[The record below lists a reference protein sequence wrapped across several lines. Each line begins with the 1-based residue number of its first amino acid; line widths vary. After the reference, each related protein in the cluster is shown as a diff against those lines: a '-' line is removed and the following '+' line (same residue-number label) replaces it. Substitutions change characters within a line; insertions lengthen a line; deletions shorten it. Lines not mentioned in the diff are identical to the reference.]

1 MMQSSFAKNTSPSIE
16 IIAILYGRRQTMR
29 KIKDVDELSGL
40 SRRTLQYYDDMGLMD
55 NSRTSE
61 NYRLYGDEDL
71 KRLWKIILYK
81 EMGFQLAE
89 IRTLLNRD
97 ECDTRDSLMTKA
109 DSIKKEISELQRIL
123 NFIEKV
129 IDYGMPDMNADD
141 LSSGGMTMAEMAGI
155 FSERL

>member
-1 MMQSSFAKNTSPSIE
+1 MKKIKEVIE
-16 IIAILYGRRQTMR
+16 I
-29 KIKDVDELSGL
+29 SGL
-40 SRRTLQYYDDMGLMD
+40 SRRTLQYYDDTGLMD
-55 NSRTSE
+55 NKRTAE
-61 NYRLYGDEDL
+61 NYRLYGEEDL
-71 KRLWKIILYK
+71 QQLWEIILYK
-81 EMGFQLAE
+81 EMGFRLDE
-89 IRTLLNRD
+89 IRKLLNNE

>member
-1 MMQSSFAKNTSPSIE
+1 MKKIKEVIE
-16 IIAILYGRRQTMR
+16 I
-29 KIKDVDELSGL
+29 SGL
-40 SRRTLQYYDDMGLMD
+40 SRRTLQYYDDTGLMD
-55 NSRTSE
+55 NKRTAE

-71 KRLWKIILYK
+71 QQLWEIILYK
-81 EMGFQLAE
+81 EMGFRLDE
-89 IRTLLNRD
+89 IRKLLNNE